1 VIVPPQKHLLIVDD
15 YPDAVDIWALYLRA
29 MGYRVS
35 TAMDGASAIAEAERL
50 LPDLIVLDLELPQ
63 ISGFDV
69 ARRLRE
75 NPDTRGIPL
84 IAATGYSQAS
94 QLERARAAGFD
105 RIVLKPCDPDLLLL
119 EIERLLTGNPT
130 LPPSSASDGVEHGH
144 NNG

>member
-1 VIVPPQKHLLIVDD
+1 MTPQKHLLIVDD
-15 YPDAVDIWALYLRA
+15 YPDALDIWAFYLRA

-35 TAMDGASAIAEAERL
+35 TASDGASALEQAELL

-75 NPDTRGIPL
+75 NPDTHGIPL

-94 QLERARAAGFD
+94 QLERAHAAGFD
-105 RIVLKPCDPDLLLL
+105 LVLLKPCDPDVLLV
-119 EIERLLTGNPT
+119 EIERLLTIKPT
-130 LPPSSASDGVEHGH
+130 LLATSGTGAVEHGH

>member
-1 VIVPPQKHLLIVDD
+1 
-15 YPDAVDIWALYLRA
+15 

-35 TAMDGASAIAEAERL
+35 TASDGASAIAEAERL

-75 NPDTRGIPL
+75 NPDTHDIPL

-105 RIVLKPCDPDLLLL
+105 RILLKPCDPDFLLL
-119 EIERLLTGNPT
+119 EIERLLASNPT
-130 LPPSSASDGVEHGH
+130 LLPPSGSDAMEHGH